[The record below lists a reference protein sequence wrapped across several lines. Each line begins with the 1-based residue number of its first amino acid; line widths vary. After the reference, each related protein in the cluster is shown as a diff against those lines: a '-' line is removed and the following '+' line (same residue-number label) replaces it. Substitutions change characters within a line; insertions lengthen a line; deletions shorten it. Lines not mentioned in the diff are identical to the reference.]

1 MAENKM
7 KGVAK
12 LLGLELEEEFRL
24 EDVPYR
30 YKLTECGLFVKFDDE
45 KSWHVSARLESLL
58 TGKYQIVKIPK
69 QILTE
74 KEKDYL
80 SSVIKPFRD
89 RIIYIAKKGED
100 DESEYIEISL
110 RYYVN
115 KFYAVFFLPDFK
127 KGTMYKG
134 MKNDNGYTLEELGL

>member
-1 MAENKM
+1 MANVM
-7 KGVAK
+7 KDVAK
-12 LLGLELEEEFRL
+12 ALGVELEEEFNIKGTA
-24 EDVPYR
+24 VK
-30 YKLTECGLFVKFDDE
+30 YKLTDQGLCYYDYYAKNWLHSTHSFERLLLGYDE
-45 KSWHVSARLESLL
+45 
-58 TGKYQIVKIPK
+58 IIKIPK

-134 MKNDNGYTLEELGL
+134 METDKKYMLEELGL